1 MERKQFIRNFAVG
14 GSLLLTAP
22 MLFNACSDGT
32 DDIIDDENNNGN
44 GITVD
49 LNHADFAALKTVG
62 GFAYKGDII
71 IVRSSES
78 AYIALSKVCT
88 HQGCPVEFS
97 SSGNNFVCPCHGSEY
112 SISGTVTNG
121 PATANLKQYS
131 VKVTGN
137 TLTIS

>member
-22 MLFNACSDGT
+22 MLFNACSDDT

-44 GITVD
+44 DITVD

-78 AYIALSKVCT
+78 AYIALSKICT
-88 HQGCPVEFS
+88 HQGCTVAFNS
-97 SSGNNFVCPCHGSEY
+97 SNNDLVCPCHGSKF

-121 PATANLKQYS
+121 PAATNLKQYS

>member
-1 MERKQFIRNFAVG
+1 
-14 GSLLLTAP
+14 
-22 MLFNACSDGT
+22 MLFNACSDDT

-44 GITVD
+44 DITVD
-49 LNHADFAALKTVG
+49 LNHADFVALKTVG

-78 AYIALSKVCT
+78 AYIALSKICT
-88 HQGCPVEFS
+88 HQGCTVAFN
-97 SSGNNFVCPCHGSEY
+97 SSGNDLVCPCHGSKF

-121 PATANLKQYS
+121 PAATNLKQYS